1 MTDGICLKTPTPLP
15 STLLLEDHMI
25 RQVLASNQA
34 VLTQSFSPELEQRF
48 WQSLAE
54 RSLAII
60 RNAYLGVLLSYV
72 ALGLITLPTVY
83 FLTAPEHRVHD
94 LMFWLYAYANGALC
108 VCVLWPISQR
118 MQQASDYQGMI
129 LALTAWAVLSTSLLT
144 LQFSEPILAQQAGY
158 MVVFI
163 YMFAY
168 FLSGV
173 PPRKMLTVCTLA
185 GGLSFLVLYALN
197 TPVNFVM
204 FFYAVVFSNGI
215 GFLLAHLMIS
225 KDRMSFLQARL
236 LEIDQVKSRAMN
248 QEFARL
254 SREDP
259 VTGLANRRFFNE
271 VLIQEWELARHANEP
286 LSIVFID
293 VDHFKAYNDSYG
305 HLHGDDALVRVAAV
319 FQRHLRRSAD
329 LAARYGGEEFILLL
343 PNTPQEG
350 AKKVAQKMLQEVD
363 QLQIPHRASPS
374 APHVTASFGVST
386 WYPSKQ
392 TTLTI
397 DQLIHQADSAVYQ
410 AKSRGRHCVRLFGVE

>member
-1 MTDGICLKTPTPLP
+1 MTDGICLKTPTTLP

-25 RQVLASNQA
+25 RQVLASKQA

-54 RSLAII
+54 RSVAII

-72 ALGLITLPTVY
+72 ALGFITLPTVY
-83 FLTAPEHRVHD
+83 LMTSSEYRVHD

-108 VCVLWPISQR
+108 ICLLWPISQVIK
-118 MQQASDYQGMI
+118 QAKHYQSLIM
-129 LALTAWAVLSTSLLT
+129 ALTAWAVFSTALLT
-144 LQFSEPILAQQAGY
+144 LQFSEPILAQQASY
-158 MVVFI
+158 IVVFI
-163 YMFAY
+163 YMFSY

-173 PPRKMLTVCTLA
+173 PPRKMLTACTLA
-185 GGLSFLVLYALN
+185 GGLAFLVLYGLN
-197 TPVNFVM
+197 TTVNFVM

-225 KDRMSFLQARL
+225 KDRMSFLQSRL

-293 VDHFKAYNDSYG
+293 VDHFKAYNDNYG
-305 HLHGDDALVRVAAV
+305 HLHGDDALVKVAEV
-319 FQRHLRRSAD
+319 FKRYLRRSPD

-350 AKKVAQKMLQEVD
+350 AKQVAQKMLQEVD
-363 QLQIPHRASPS
+363 QLQIPHCASPS
-374 APHVTASFGVST
+374 AAYVTASFGVAT
-386 WYPSKQ
+386 WLPAKQ
-392 TTLTI
+392 PTLTI

-410 AKSRGRHCVRLFGVE
+410 AKSLGRHRVRLFGVE

>member
-1 MTDGICLKTPTPLP
+1 MKTPTPLP

-25 RQVLASNQA
+25 RQVLASKRA
-34 VLTQSFSPELEQRF
+34 MLTQSFSPELEQRF

-54 RSLAII
+54 RSVEMI
-60 RNAYLGVLLSYV
+60 RGAYLSVLLGYV
-72 ALGLITLPTVY
+72 GLGCITLPTV
-83 FLTAPEHRVHD
+83 FLMAAPEYRVHD
-94 LMFWLYAYANGALC
+94 VMLWLYAYANGALC
-108 VCVLWPISQR
+108 LLLLMPIGR
-118 MQQASDYQGMI
+118 WVKQAREYQKMI

-144 LQFSEPILAQQAGY
+144 LQFAEPVLAQQAGY

-173 PPRKMLTVCTLA
+173 PPRKMLAACTIA
-185 GGLSFLVLYALN
+185 GGLSFLLLYGLQ

-215 GFLLAHLMIS
+215 GFLLSHLMIS

-259 VTGLANRRFFNE
+259 VTSLANRRFFNE
-271 VLIQEWELARHANEP
+271 ILVQEWELARHSHES
-286 LSIVFID
+286 LSLVFID
-293 VDHFKAYNDSYG
+293 IDHFKAYNDSYG
-305 HLHGDDALVRVAAV
+305 HLQGDDALVKIAAV
-319 FQRHLRRSAD
+319 FKRHLRRSAD

-343 PNTPQEG
+343 PNTSLDG
-350 AKKVAQKMLQEVD
+350 ASFVAHKMLKEVD

-374 APHVTASFGVST
+374 ASHITASFGVAT
-386 WYPSKQ
+386 WSPSKQ
-392 TTLTI
+392 ATMSI
-397 DQLIHQADSAVYQ
+397 DQLIHQADAAVYQ
-410 AKSRGRHCVRLFGVE
+410 AKALGRHRVHLFGVE

>member
-1 MTDGICLKTPTPLP
+1 MKTQTPLP
-15 STLLLEDHMI
+15 SNLLLEDHMI
-25 RQVLASNQA
+25 RQVLASRQA

-54 RSLAII
+54 RSVAMI
-60 RNAYLGVLLSYV
+60 RNAYLGVMFGYIG
-72 ALGLITLPTVY
+72 LGLTTLPTVY
-83 FLTAPEHRVHD
+83 LMTAPEHRAHD

-108 VCVLWPISQR
+108 LSVLLPISQWVK
-118 MQQASDYQGMI
+118 QAKHYQRLV
-129 LALTAWAVLSTSLLT
+129 LALTAWAVFSTSLLT

-173 PPRKMLTVCTLA
+173 PPRKMLAVCTLA
-185 GGLSFLVLYALN
+185 GGLSFLLLYGMQ
-197 TPVNFVM
+197 TPINFVM

-236 LEIDQVKSRAMN
+236 LEIDQVKSRAMS

-271 VLIQEWELARHANEP
+271 VLIQEWELARHSNEP

-293 VDHFKAYNDSYG
+293 IDHFKAYNDSYG
-305 HLHGDDALVRVAAV
+305 HLHGDDALVKVAEV
-319 FQRHLRRSAD
+319 FKRYLRRSAD

-343 PNTPQEG
+343 PNTPREG
-350 AKKVAQKMLQEVD
+350 ASQVAEKMLQAVD

-374 APHVTASFGVST
+374 APHVTASFGVAT
-386 WYPSKQ
+386 WYPTKQ
-392 TTLTI
+392 ATLTI

-410 AKSRGRHCVRLFGVE
+410 AKALGRHRVRLFGVE

>member
-1 MTDGICLKTPTPLP
+1 MTDGICLKTQTPLP

-108 VCVLWPISQR
+108 VFLLWPISQR

>member
-1 MTDGICLKTPTPLP
+1 MKTPTPLP

-25 RQVLASNQA
+25 RHVLASKQA

-60 RNAYLGVLLSYV
+60 RNAYLGMLLSYV
-72 ALGLITLPTVY
+72 ALGLTTLPTVY
-83 FLTAPEHRVHD
+83 FMALPDHRVHD

-108 VCVLWPISQR
+108 LSLLWPISQR

-144 LQFSEPILAQQAGY
+144 LQFSTPILAQQAGY

-173 PPRKMLTVCTLA
+173 PPRKVLAVCTLA
-185 GGLSFLVLYALN
+185 GGLSFLVLYVLN
-197 TPVNFVM
+197 IPVNFVM

-305 HLHGDDALVRVAAV
+305 HLHGDDALVRVADV
-319 FQRHLRRSAD
+319 FQRYLRRSAD

-363 QLQIPHRASPS
+363 QLQIPHRASPT

>member
-1 MTDGICLKTPTPLP
+1 MKTSPPLP

-25 RQVLASNQA
+25 RQVLASKQA
-34 VLTQSFSPELEQRF
+34 VLTQSFSPELERRF

-54 RSLAII
+54 RSLAMI
-60 RNAYLGVLLSYV
+60 RNAYLGVLLGYI
-72 ALGLITLPTVY
+72 ALGLITLPTVI
-83 FLTAPEHRVHD
+83 LMSAPEHRAHD
-94 LMFWLYAYANGALC
+94 LLFWLFAYLNGALC
-108 VCVLWPISQR
+108 LTLLVPVSRIAKQAR
-118 MQQASDYQGMI
+118 AYQQMI
-129 LALTAWAVLSTSLLT
+129 LALTGWAVLSTSLLT
-144 LQFSEPILAQQAGY
+144 LQFAEPILAQQAGY

-173 PPRKMLTVCTLA
+173 PPRKMLAACTLA
-185 GGLSFLVLYALN
+185 GGLSFLLLYATQ
-197 TPVNFVM
+197 TPINFVM
-204 FFYAVVFSNGI
+204 FFYAVVFSNGL

-286 LSIVFID
+286 LSLVFID

-305 HLHGDDALVRVAAV
+305 HLHGDDALVKIAEV
-319 FQRHLRRSAD
+319 FKRYLRRSAD

-343 PNTPQEG
+343 PNTPLEG
-350 AKKVAQKMLQEVD
+350 ASQVAHKMLQEVD

-374 APHVTASFGVST
+374 ASHVTASFGVAT
-386 WYPSKQ
+386 WYPSQQK
-392 TTLTI
+392 TLTI

-410 AKSRGRHCVRLFGVE
+410 AKALGRHRVRLFGVE

>member
-1 MTDGICLKTPTPLP
+1 MKTPTPLP

-25 RQVLASNQA
+25 RQVLASKRA
-34 VLTQSFSPELEQRF
+34 MLTQSFSPELEQRF

-54 RSLAII
+54 RSVEMI
-60 RNAYLGVLLSYV
+60 RGAYLSVLLGYV
-72 ALGLITLPTVY
+72 GLGCITLPTV
-83 FLTAPEHRVHD
+83 FLMAAPEYRAHD
-94 LMFWLYAYANGALC
+94 VMLWLYAYANGALC
-108 VCVLWPISQR
+108 LLLLMPIGR
-118 MQQASDYQGMI
+118 WVKQAREYQKMI

-144 LQFSEPILAQQAGY
+144 LQFAEPVLAQQAGY

-173 PPRKMLTVCTLA
+173 PPRKMLAACTIA
-185 GGLSFLVLYALN
+185 GGLSFLLLYGLQ

-215 GFLLAHLMIS
+215 GFLLSHLMIS

-259 VTGLANRRFFNE
+259 VTSLANRRFFNE
-271 VLIQEWELARHANEP
+271 ILVQEWELARHSHES
-286 LSIVFID
+286 LSLVFID
-293 VDHFKAYNDSYG
+293 IDHFKAYNDSYG
-305 HLHGDDALVRVAAV
+305 HLQGDDALVKIAAV
-319 FQRHLRRSAD
+319 FKRHLRRSAD

-343 PNTPQEG
+343 PNTSLDG
-350 AKKVAQKMLQEVD
+350 ASFVAHKMLKEVD

-374 APHVTASFGVST
+374 ASHITASFGVAT
-386 WYPSKQ
+386 WSPSKQ
-392 TTLTI
+392 ATMTI
-397 DQLIHQADSAVYQ
+397 DQLIHQADAAVYQ
-410 AKSRGRHCVRLFGVE
+410 AKALGRHRVHLFGVE

>member
-1 MTDGICLKTPTPLP
+1 
-15 STLLLEDHMI
+15 MI
-25 RQVLASNQA
+25 RQVLASQHA
-34 VLTQSFSPELEQRF
+34 VLTQSFSPELERRF

-60 RNAYLGVLLSYV
+60 RNSYLGVLFAYV
-72 ALGLITLPTVY
+72 ALGVITLPTVY
-83 FLTAPEHRVHD
+83 VMTSPEHRPHD

-108 VCVLWPISQR
+108 VSLLWPISQVMR
-118 MQQASDYQGMI
+118 HAKHYQQLI
-129 LALTAWAVLSTSLLT
+129 LGLTAWAVLSTSLLT
-144 LQFSEPILAQQAGY
+144 LQFAEPALAQQAGY

-173 PPRKMLTVCTLA
+173 PPRKMLTACTLA
-185 GGLSFLVLYALN
+185 GAASFLVLYALN
-197 TPVNFVM
+197 TSVNFVM
-204 FFYAVVFSNGI
+204 FFYAVVFSNGF

-236 LEIDQVKSRAMN
+236 LEIDQVRSRVMN

-305 HLHGDDALVRVAAV
+305 HLHGDDALVRIATV
-319 FQRHLRRSAD
+319 FKNYLRRSAD

-343 PNTPQEG
+343 PNTSPDG
-350 AKKVAQKMLQEVD
+350 ALQVAQKMLQQVD

-374 APHVTASFGVST
+374 AAYVTASFGVAT
-386 WYPSKQ
+386 WSPAKQ
-392 TTLTI
+392 PTLTI

-410 AKSRGRHCVRLFGVE
+410 AKSLGRHRVRLFGVE